1 MTPRIISADE
11 RLAQQRGPK
20 ILINGPTGVGKTS
33 LLRTTAVDQVLF
45 VDAEAGDLCI
55 QDLPVPTIV
64 IETWHQAVDLACRI
78 GGPNPS
84 YPPTARYSEAHFN
97 ALGGYLEGLERFQ
110 VIFLDSI
117 TQIGRL
123 CLRWAEQQPESFTRS
138 GQKDPRGAYG
148 LMGREMIALLQQ
160 FQRTRDKTVIFVG
173 VLEKT
178 TDEFNRSEWRLQL
191 EGQKAERELPGI
203 VDEIISMV
211 WIDTAD
217 TKNVR
222 AFVCT
227 SPNPWGFPAKDRS
240 GRLQQLEPPDLGK
253 LIIKLT
259 SKQQKRKEN

>member
-1 MTPRIISADE
+1 MTPRIINADE
-11 RLAQQRGPK
+11 RLAQPHGPK
-20 ILINGPTGVGKTS
+20 ILIVGPTGVGKTS

-64 IETWHQAVDLACRI
+64 IETWQQATDLGVQV
-78 GGPNPS
+78 GGWNAS

-97 ALGGYLEGLERFQ
+97 ALGGYLPGLERFP

-138 GQKDPRGAYG
+138 GQKDPRAAYG

-160 FQRTRDKTVIFVG
+160 FQRARDKTIVFVG
-173 VLEKT
+173 ILEKY

-191 EGQKAERELPGI
+191 EGQKAERELPAI
-203 VDEIISMV
+203 VDEIITYQ

-217 TKNVR
+217 AKGIR

-227 SPNPWGFPAKDRS
+227 PNPWGFPAKDRS

-253 LIIKLT
+253 LITKLT
-259 SKQQKRKEN
+259 SKQQKEN